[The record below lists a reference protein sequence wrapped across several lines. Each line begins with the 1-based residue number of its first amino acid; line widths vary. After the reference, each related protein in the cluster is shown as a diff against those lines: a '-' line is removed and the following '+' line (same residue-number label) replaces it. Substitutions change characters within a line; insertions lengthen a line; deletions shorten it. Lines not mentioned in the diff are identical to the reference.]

1 MDSEI
6 MGNIISIMQSLTI
19 IALSVIIYFQR
30 KTITELEEK
39 WYDR

>member
-6 MGNIISIMQSLTI
+6 MGNVISIMQSLTI

>member
-1 MDSEI
+1 MDAELLDSL
-6 MGNIISIMQSLTI
+6 ISIAQSLTI